1 MAADALSYRS
11 MNVLVAGGTG
21 VLGRASLRPLIEA
34 GHHVRATA
42 RGFEKAQWVGSLG
55 AEPID
60 VDLYD
65 RAAVRRAIKGSDVL
79 IRLTAKIVSL
89 SAMRSAGAWE
99 ETNRLRT
106 LGART
111 LVDAAIAEGVKVY
124 IHESVVFVYRDGG
137 SSWLMEDA
145 TTDDGGTRIL
155 RATLQGEQEA
165 VRFSEAG
172 GRGIILRFGAFYG
185 ADAPS
190 STELATMARRHL
202 LAQIGSGS
210 NYFSSIYVPDAGRAV
225 AAAVGL
231 PAGIYN
237 VCDDDPLLFSQYV
250 RIVVES
256 AGAPKQLHLPGL
268 LGTWLFGD
276 VWKYFSRSLRVS
288 NGKLRAASNWTP
300 HARSARE
307 GWSLTAH
314 ALRYGKTS

>member
-1 MAADALSYRS
+1 

-21 VLGRASLRPLIEA
+21 VLGRASLKPLIEA
-34 GHHVRATA
+34 RHHVRATA
-42 RGFEKAQWVGSLG
+42 RGFEKAQRVGSLG

-79 IRLTAKIVSL
+79 IRLTTKIGSL

-124 IHESVVFVYRDGG
+124 IHESVAFVYRDGG
-137 SSWLMEDA
+137 LSWLMEDA
-145 TTDDGGTRIL
+145 ATDDGGTRIL

-165 VRFSEAG
+165 VRFSQAG

-190 STELATMARRHL
+190 STEMATMARRHL

-256 AGAPKQLHLPGL
+256 AGAPKQLRLPGL

-314 ALRYGKTS
+314 ALGYGKTS